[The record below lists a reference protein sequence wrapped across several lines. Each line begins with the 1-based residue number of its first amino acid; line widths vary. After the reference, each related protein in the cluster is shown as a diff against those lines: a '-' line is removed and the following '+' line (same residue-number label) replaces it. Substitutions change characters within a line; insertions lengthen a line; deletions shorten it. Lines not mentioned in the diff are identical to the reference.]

1 MPPRALI
8 SWSSGKDS
16 AWAFHQVRREDALDI
31 VGVLTTVTQPYGRV
45 SMHGVRESVLAQQV
59 ERLGLPLYPVYLPAP
74 CSNDIYETRMAEQ
87 LERCREESITHVVFG
102 DLFLEDVRAYREAQ
116 IQEAEMTPVF
126 PLWQRDT
133 SLLAREML
141 AQGLEATITVVDPMQ
156 LDPTFAGRS
165 YDPTFLDDLPE
176 GVDPCGERGEFHTV
190 VTNGPMF
197 DSPIS
202 VAIGDVVERDGFVF
216 ADVVL
221 SAEYGVRSAEDSVPR
236 DRGTP

>member
-16 AWAFHQVRREDALDI
+16 AWAFHQVRRDDALDI

-59 ERLGLPLYPVYLPAP
+59 KRIGLPLFPVYLPAP
-74 CSNDIYETRMAEQ
+74 CSNETYQARMAEV
-87 LERCREESITHVVFG
+87 LGALGEEGTTHVVFG

-116 IQEAEMTPVF
+116 MKAVGMTPVF
-126 PLWQRDT
+126 PLWHRDT
-133 SLLAREML
+133 AQLAREML
-141 AQGLEATITVVDPMQ
+141 AHGLEATITVVDPMQ

-165 YDPTFLDDLPE
+165 YDATFLDDLPE
-176 GVDPCGERGEFHTV
+176 GVDPCGEQGEFHTV
-190 VTNGPMF
+190 VTDGPMF

-202 VAIGDVVERDGFVF
+202 VAIGDVVEREGFVF
-216 ADVVL
+216 ADVIL
-221 SAEYGVRSAEDSVPR
+221 SE
-236 DRGTP
+236 

>member
-1 MPPRALI
+1 MTPRALI

-16 AWAFHQVRREDALDI
+16 AWALNDTRNEGAFDI

-59 ERLGLPLYPVYLPAP
+59 KRIGLPLFPVYLPAP
-74 CSNDIYETRMAEQ
+74 CSNETYQARMAEV
-87 LERCREESITHVVFG
+87 LGALREESTTHVVFG

-116 IQEAEMTPVF
+116 MKAVGMTPVF
-126 PLWQRDT
+126 PLWHRDT
-133 SLLAREML
+133 AQLAREML
-141 AQGLEATITVVDPMQ
+141 AHGLEATITVVDPMQ
-156 LDPTFAGRS
+156 LDPTFAGQS
-165 YDPTFLDDLPE
+165 YDATVLDDRPE

-190 VTNGPMF
+190 VTDGPMF

-221 SAEYGVRSAEDSVPR
+221 SA
-236 DRGTP
+236 